1 MRPQC
6 DWSVAW
12 WRSDDVVS
20 PLRHRRHPPPLVLC
34 HPPGRLRRPP
44 HRPPRLQVG
53 GRERSASVA
62 TGSDIMT
69 KNYLLPTVP
78 VIFLVL
84 LVHLLFLLLVYVRFS
99 VLIVLLEEKT
109 RVRHP
114 KSRRRQRLRQE
125 MEGGLP
131 FHWWRCPC
139 RSPSPPGAS
148 SPSGPAEDK
157 HMRCRCPS

>member
-1 MRPQC
+1 MVRPQC

-12 WRSDDVVS
+12 RRSDDVVS

-34 HPPGRLRRPP
+34 HPPGRLHRPLRRPP
-44 HRPPRLQVG
+44 HLQVG
-53 GRERSASVA
+53 GGERSA

-69 KNYLLPTVP
+69 GNYLLPTVP

-84 LVHLLFLLLVYVRFS
+84 LVHLLLLLLVYVGFS
-99 VLIVLLEEKT
+99 VLIVLLEDKT

-125 MEGGLP
+125 MKGTLP
-131 FHWWRCPC
+131 SHWWRCPC
-139 RSPSPPGAS
+139 HSPSPPGAS

-157 HMRCRCPS
+157 QMKCCCPS